1 MKKWIFA
8 FGLILIFVGIFMVSR
23 YNLSNRTIV
32 PVRTEVKSVTDQRS
46 ISWEE
51 FRTGDAIFLEM
62 RVGRDWPFGYFEDP
76 GVLLVSVDFVDP
88 RGNVTKFVMIY
99 MAAEAGGSIYEW
111 FLNVT
116 ENEGGLLVTTP
127 FLEELVI
134 GGVALFNGTYTATVT
149 GIWPSREDPPSSL
162 TLYKSEIEIT
172 TEYPYTALLPI
183 GISVIVVGGVVS
195 LLGVKGGKSKKV
207 VKKRRVHVLPQ
218 KK

>member
-8 FGLILIFVGIFMVSR
+8 FGLVLIFVGIIMVSR
-23 YNLSNRTIV
+23 HNINNKTIGWIQV
-32 PVRTEVKSVTDQRS
+32 LVKGPVNDQRS
-46 ISWEE
+46 ISSE
-51 FRTGDAIFLEM
+51 FSTGDAIFLEM

-183 GISVIVVGGVVS
+183 GISVIVVGGVIS
-195 LLGVKGGKSKKV
+195 LFGVKGGKSKKV